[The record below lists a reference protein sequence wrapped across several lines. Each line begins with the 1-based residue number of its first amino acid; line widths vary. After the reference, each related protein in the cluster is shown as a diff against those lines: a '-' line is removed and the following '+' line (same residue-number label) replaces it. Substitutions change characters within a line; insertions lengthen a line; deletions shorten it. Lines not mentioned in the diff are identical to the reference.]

1 MSDGRSQSI
10 MSIKPGD
17 LVKAIDTSTGHL
29 IDTEVVAI
37 LHKDS
42 HKPTMFQVIT
52 DTLNTTSISLSPSH
66 LIHVNNAGYVQARKL
81 KLGDRLT
88 LHSDRGLQ
96 QVVVGSIRFEIQTGF
111 TAPLTSAGTL
121 LVNGVD
127 ASCFAVVNS
136 HRLANLGMMPVKV
149 WYYVSKYIFGGPG
162 QLETNVDIDFY
173 SVGLFR
179 VVSYLMPAIFS

>member
-1 MSDGRSQSI
+1 
-10 MSIKPGD
+10 
-17 LVKAIDTSTGHL
+17 LAFSTQHGH
-29 IDTEVVAI
+29 DVRRPFAV
-37 LHKDS
+37 D
-42 HKPTMFQVIT
+42 
-52 DTLNTTSISLSPSH
+52 N
-66 LIHVNNAGYVQARKL
+66 VNQARRPCQGHRHL
-81 KLGDRLT
+81 NGPPHRHRGRFHPSQRLPQT
-88 LHSDRGLQ
+88 DHVPSDHRHAKHNLDLSVAKPFDPRQ
-96 QVVVGSIRFEIQTGF
+96 QRRSIRFEIQTGF

-127 ASCFAVVNS
+127 ASCFAVANS

-162 QLETNVDIDFY
+162 QLETYVDIDFY